1 MSRFGFK
8 NSGRKANDFIKS
20 QEYLEKIKRQDIKPF
35 GIVLPIRKKTKSTE
49 SLFSM
54 TYTAEEQLLVD
65 LKTLVLT
72 RKGEYLANPDFGT
85 NIISIYNRTDIED
98 ANDIVMGEVQEAVS
112 AYLPAINL
120 QNFESTK
127 FKNNETDSEYYKVM
141 IDYTIPALSDKNYQL
156 ILNIAT
162 SR

>member
-1 MSRFGFK
+1 MSKFGFK
-8 NSGRKANDFIKS
+8 NSGKKVNNYIKS
-20 QEYLEKIKRQDIKPF
+20 EEYLEKIKKQDIRPF

-54 TYTAEEQLLVD
+54 TYTAEDQLLVD

-72 RKGEYLANPDFGT
+72 RKGEYLANPNFGT

-98 ANDIVMGEVQEAVS
+98 ANDIVMNEVQEAVS
-112 AYLPAINL
+112 NYLPAISL
-120 QNFESTK
+120 QNFESAK
-127 FKNNETDSEYYKVM
+127 FKNNETDSEYYKVI
-141 IDYTIPALSDKNYQL
+141 IDYTIPVLSSKSYQL